1 MDEET
6 ALVPRAERTVD
17 FYGDSISVALIDDE
31 IYVPLRPVSEY
42 LGLQWNG
49 QRARIMRDDVLSQR
63 TRLVNMHGADGR
75 RREMFCLPLDL
86 LPGWLFGITVSKA
99 KPEFIPKLTRYRQEC
114 FKVLWREFQADLA
127 QRHPSAV
134 MRSPLAQVREMGLAI
149 AQLAEQQMALEGRV
163 DYVEGTVTVIAAR
176 MDESDQQLVRT
187 DERLDRAAQVVGQ
200 LQQRLGAVERRL
212 DPASHVTEEQA
223 AEISNRVKALAQLLT
238 QKDPSKNHYQSI
250 FAELYRRFRTSSYK
264 LIPESRY
271 TDVLTFLD
279 DWLDTSGAAPGQE

>member
-1 MDEET
+1 MEEET

-63 TRLVNMHGADGR
+63 TRLVDMHGADGR

-127 QRHPSAV
+127 QRQQPAV
-134 MRSPLAQVREMGLAI
+134 ARSPLAQVREMGLAI

-163 DYVEGTVTVIAAR
+163 DYIDGTVTILSTRVNNA
-176 MDESDQQLVRT
+176 DQRLDRA
-187 DERLDRAAQVVGQ
+187 DERLDRAAQIVGQ
-200 LQQRLGAVERRL
+200 LQQRLGSIERKLEPGAVIT
-212 DPASHVTEEQA
+212 DEQA
-223 AEISNRVKALAQLLT
+223 AELSNRIKAIAESLSQR
-238 QKDPSKNHYQSI
+238 DPSKNHYQAI
-250 FAELYRRFRTSSYK
+250 FGELYRRFRITSF
-264 LIPESRY
+264 I
-271 TDVLTFLD
+271 
-279 DWLDTSGAAPGQE
+279 